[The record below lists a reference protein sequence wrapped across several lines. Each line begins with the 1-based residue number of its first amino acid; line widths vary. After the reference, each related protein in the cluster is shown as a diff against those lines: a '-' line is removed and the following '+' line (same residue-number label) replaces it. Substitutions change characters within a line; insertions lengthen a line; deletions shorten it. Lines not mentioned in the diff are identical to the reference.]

1 MGKKV
6 KLGSLEILNEP
17 FAKSTWYD
25 AMENIY
31 TKKKGW
37 RLPTMIELRS
47 LNTIKG
53 KLNIETGKYYWSS
66 EFEGESGRCLCI
78 EDLSSARV
86 KLLCGFPYLL
96 VRDV

>member
-1 MGKKV
+1 MRKKV

-25 AMENIY
+25 AMETIY
-31 TKKKGW
+31 TQKKGW
-37 RLPTMIELRS
+37 RLPTMTELR
-47 LNTIKG
+47 LFNTIKG
-53 KLNIETGKYYWSS
+53 KLKIETGKYYWSS
-66 EFEGESGRCLCI
+66 EFEGKSGRCLCI

-86 KLLCGFPYLL
+86 KLLCAFPYFV